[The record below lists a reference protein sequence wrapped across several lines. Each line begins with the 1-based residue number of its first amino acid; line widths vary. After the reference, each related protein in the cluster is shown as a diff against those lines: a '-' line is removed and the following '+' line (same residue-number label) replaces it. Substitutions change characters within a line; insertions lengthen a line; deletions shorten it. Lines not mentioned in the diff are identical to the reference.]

1 MKTSLF
7 LFSLMIFSLLF
18 VTGCDFIAG
27 VFQTGVGVGI
37 FIAVV
42 ILILIFFIGRIGR
55 RRGT

>member
-1 MKTSLF
+1 MHRKSLLAGFLILSLF
-7 LFSLMIFSLLF
+7 Y

-37 FIAVV
+37 FIAVL

-55 RRGT
+55 RRP

>member
-1 MKTSLF
+1 MKKYLPLTLIF
-7 LFSLMIFSLLF
+7 LLGIVFL
-18 VTGCDFIAG
+18 TGCEFIGG

-55 RRGT
+55 RR